1 MTRPIIHHPILV
13 VSYSD
18 TARAALCASLEGD
31 GVAGIPCASFEE
43 AEDIALGGIFNGILV
58 DLQSIIK
65 AKGDEKVIA
74 CSLTG
79 FFPTLRVRV
88 LGGMLVPMAMP
99 GDAKQDR
106 SISEFLSKSCAGF
119 RPRMLRQY
127 KRREVGL
134 SAMIRHNLADA
145 PGFIINLSW
154 GGAFLVDM
162 AAERFRPGD
171 TLALAMADA
180 DMEMTATVSWV
191 RPWGSRLPP
200 GAGISF
206 ANLEAVQESY
216 LEAVLKHQRDAA
228 RDRLVA
234 L

>member
-1 MTRPIIHHPILV
+1 MTQPIIHHPLLV

-18 TARAALCASLEGD
+18 AARAALCGSLQGA
-31 GVAGIPCASFEE
+31 GVTAIPCADFKE
-43 AEDIALGGIFNGILV
+43 AEDIALGGIYNGILV

-99 GDAKQDR
+99 GDAKQDK
-106 SISEFLSKSCAGF
+106 SISEFLSRSCAGF
-119 RPRMLRQY
+119 TPRMLRQY

-134 SAMIRHNLADA
+134 SVMIRHNLADV
-145 PGFIINLSW
+145 PGFVINLSW
-154 GGAFLVDM
+154 GGAFLIDM
-162 AAERFRPGD
+162 GAERFRPGN
-171 TLALAMADA
+171 ALSLVMADA
-180 DMEMTATVSWV
+180 DLEITAKVSWV

-206 ANLEAVQESY
+206 TNLGAVQESY
-216 LEAVLKHQRDAA
+216 LEAILKHQRDNA
-228 RDRLVA
+228 RDRLIA
-234 L
+234 R